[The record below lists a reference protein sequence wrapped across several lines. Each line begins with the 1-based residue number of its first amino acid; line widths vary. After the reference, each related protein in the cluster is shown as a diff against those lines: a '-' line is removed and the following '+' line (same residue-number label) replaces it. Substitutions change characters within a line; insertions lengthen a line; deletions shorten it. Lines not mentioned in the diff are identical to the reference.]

1 MNNIKEVFNAFLT
14 QPMVAF
20 MMMTIFAVYY
30 LYTDLRHF
38 IDQQQTVLN
47 QQHEA
52 QTKTVDI
59 LNQISQRITEIELK
73 LYGSTEVK

>member
-1 MNNIKEVFNAFLT
+1 MNNVKEVFNAFLT

-47 QQHEA
+47 QQVEA

>member
-47 QQHEA
+47 QQVEA

>member
-20 MMMTIFAVYY
+20 MMVTIFAVYY
-30 LYTDLRHF
+30 LYNDLRHF

-47 QQHEA
+47 QQVEA

-73 LYGSTEVK
+73 LYGSTGVK

>member
-38 IDQQQTVLN
+38 IDQQQAVLN
-47 QQHEA
+47 QQVEA

-73 LYGSTEVK
+73 LYGSSEVK

>member
-20 MMMTIFAVYY
+20 MLMTIFAVYY

-47 QQHEA
+47 QQVEA